1 MSRTGRLIEDI
12 ARAWTDQEPVDW
24 QAAER
29 DGDLT
34 ATQLEQLR
42 ALDEMTLA
50 LRRVLR
56 DARDDGAPADMLFRW
71 GPLEARRRIGAGAQ
85 AEIYQAWDPLLA
97 QAVALKLFR
106 GDAVHGSSVAQ
117 QLREVR
123 ALAKVRH
130 RNVVSVFGAAE
141 HDGRFGIWTELVE
154 GRTLEQQLADDGPF
168 AIDDALAVG
177 RDVLRA
183 VIAVHAQGFV
193 HGDVKT
199 SNVLRERGGRIVLAD
214 FGACRLHQ
222 EGDQLA
228 SIPGSVHYL
237 PPEALCG
244 EDAGAGGDVYAAA
257 VLLYRLLGGRYPHA
271 GKTAAELIS
280 AAQTV
285 QPQSLVSVRPEVPEE
300 LSRLLAHALAPERS
314 RRLSDAAQ
322 LLDELGELARAR
334 HPPARA
340 GRIRAA
346 VAAGVLLAAALA
358 AAAWLRQG
366 HAPPAAGVDFA
377 FARETAARLET
388 LDTGAVLRTGDL
400 LGARI
405 ALARPAFVYI
415 FNEDD
420 SGQVSVLFPLPGLDL
435 QNPLPA
441 RPAELPGLLHGQPY
455 RWRVSTASGSE
466 EFLVVIAARAVS
478 ELDAMRDRATQPEM
492 LPDDDRQRGVAAL
505 QARTRALPHFDGRG
519 LETLATELSR
529 RPDAGELRISRFAFP
544 QRD

>member
-1 MSRTGRLIEDI
+1 MSRTERLIENI

-29 DGDLT
+29 EGGLT
-34 ATQLEQLR
+34 AVQLEQLR

-56 DARDDGAPADMLFRW
+56 DARDNGAADMLFRW
-71 GPLEARRRIGAGAQ
+71 GPLEVRRRIGAGVQ
-85 AEIYQAWDPLLA
+85 AEIYEAWDPLLA

-106 GDAVHGSSVAQ
+106 GDAVHGSSIAQ

-183 VIAVHAQGFV
+183 LIAVHAQGFV

-214 FGACRLHQ
+214 FGACRLHE
-222 EGDQLA
+222 EGNQLA
-228 SIPGSVHYL
+228 SIPGSPHYL
-237 PPEALCG
+237 PPEALRG
-244 EDAGAGGDVYAAA
+244 EDAGVGGDVYAAA

-271 GKTAAELIS
+271 GETAEELVR
-280 AAQTV
+280 AVQTA
-285 QPQSLVSVRPEVPEE
+285 QPQPLASARSDVPEA
-300 LSRLLAHALAPERS
+300 LSRLLARALAPERS
-314 RRLSDAAQ
+314 ARLSDAAQ
-322 LLDELGELARAR
+322 LLEELGDLARAR
-334 HPPARA
+334 HPPAQSR
-340 GRIRAA
+340 RIRTAL
-346 VAAGVLLAAALA
+346 VAGVLLAAGLA
-358 AAAWLRQG
+358 TAAWFREQY
-366 HAPPAAGVDFA
+366 APSAAGVDLA
-377 FARETAARLET
+377 FARESGAQLET
-388 LDTGAVLRTGDL
+388 LGAGAVLRTGDL
-400 LGARI
+400 LGARL

-420 SGQVSVLFPLPGLDL
+420 GGQVSVLFPLRGLDL

-441 RPAELPGLLHGQPY
+441 QSLELPGLRNGQPY
-455 RWRVSTASGSE
+455 RWRVSSASASE
-466 EFLVVIAARAVS
+466 EFLVVIAPHAVS
-478 ELDAMRDRATQPEM
+478 ELDAMRERAVQPEV

-505 QARTRALPHFDGRG
+505 QARALALPHFDGRG
-519 LETLATELSR
+519 LEALAAELSR
-529 RPDAGELRISRFAFP
+529 RADAGDLRISRFAFP